1 VSKAESAYIA
11 KYTLEDVLYPI
22 IKPLNEGYLK
32 VSDLH
37 EIYFAEYGNP
47 KGIPVVNIHGGP
59 GAGSSANDMRFFD
72 PKHYRI
78 ILFDQ
83 RGAKRSKPLASIKEN
98 TTADLISDL
107 EKLRKALKI
116 DKWLVFGGS
125 WGSALALAYGQ
136 THPKQCLGF
145 VLRGIFLGNEEEYLQ
160 VWYGMQDI
168 FPEAWEEFN
177 NFLPANERK
186 DLVTSYYKRI
196 THSDAK
202 IHMPAARAF
211 IKYDFSCAN
220 LFIDDLKIKKML
232 KDDVLVLGLARIF
245 AHYSM
250 HKFFFKKDQLLNGTK
265 KISHLPAI
273 IVHGRYDV
281 ICRVKSAYKL
291 HQAWPA
297 SELMI
302 VADAGHSS
310 HEPSVAK
317 ALVNATKKMKKL
329 VG

>member
-1 VSKAESAYIA
+1 MSKAESAYIA

-211 IKYDFSCAN
+211 IK
-220 LFIDDLKIKKML
+220 
-232 KDDVLVLGLARIF
+232 
-245 AHYSM
+245 
-250 HKFFFKKDQLLNGTK
+250 
-265 KISHLPAI
+265 
-273 IVHGRYDV
+273 
-281 ICRVKSAYKL
+281 
-291 HQAWPA
+291 
-297 SELMI
+297 
-302 VADAGHSS
+302 
-310 HEPSVAK
+310 
-317 ALVNATKKMKKL
+317 
-329 VG
+329 